1 MTGPYPPPQPDPAHH
16 GPPPDPAPQ
25 FSQPQYGQP
34 QYGQPQYGQPQF
46 MQPQFA
52 QPQFSAR
59 PGRPPR
65 DRMGVALVAIIGTL
79 LVLCLAMAVGSVYFL
94 REEPG
99 GDDKTSEIVD
109 HRPAG
114 G

>member
-1 MTGPYPPPQPDPAHH
+1 MTGPYPPQQPDPAHY
-16 GPPPDPAPQ
+16 GPPPGTPPQ
-25 FSQPQYGQP
+25 FPDQVP
-34 QYGQPQYGQPQF
+34 PQF
-46 MQPQFA
+46 PPQFTQRFA
-52 QPQFSAR
+52 PR

-65 DRMGVALVAIIGTL
+65 DRMVIALIAIIATL

-99 GDDKTSEIVD
+99 DDKTSEVVD

>member
-1 MTGPYPPPQPDPAHH
+1 MTGPYPQQPQDPAHY
-16 GPPPDPAPQ
+16 GPPPGGPGPGGPPQ
-25 FSQPQYGQP
+25 FGPPPGGPPYFGTP
-34 QYGQPQYGQPQF
+34 P
-46 MQPQFA
+46 FA
-52 QPQFSAR
+52 VQ

-65 DRMGVALVAIIGTL
+65 DRMVVALVAIIATL

-99 GDDKTSEIVD
+99 DDKTSEILV

>member
-1 MTGPYPPPQPDPAHH
+1 MTGPYPPQQPDPAHY
-16 GPPPDPAPQ
+16 GPPPGQYPPSQFPPQHAPH
-25 FSQPQYGQP
+25 
-34 QYGQPQYGQPQF
+34 
-46 MQPQFA
+46 
-52 QPQFSAR
+52 

-65 DRMGVALVAIIGTL
+65 DRMVIALIAIIATL

-99 GDDKTSEIVD
+99 DDKTSEVVV
-109 HRPAG
+109 HRPLTG

>member
-1 MTGPYPPPQPDPAHH
+1 M
-16 GPPPDPAPQ
+16 
-25 FSQPQYGQP
+25 
-34 QYGQPQYGQPQF
+34 
-46 MQPQFA
+46 
-52 QPQFSAR
+52 
-59 PGRPPR
+59 
-65 DRMGVALVAIIGTL
+65 VIALIAIIATL

-99 GDDKTSEIVD
+99 DDKTSEVV

>member
-1 MTGPYPPPQPDPAHH
+1 MTGPYPPQQPDPAHY
-16 GPPPDPAPQ
+16 GPPPGTPPQVPDQFPPQ
-25 FSQPQYGQP
+25 FPPQGPP
-34 QYGQPQYGQPQF
+34 QGPPQF
-46 MQPQFA
+46 PPQFTQRYA
-52 QPQFSAR
+52 PR

-65 DRMGVALVAIIGTL
+65 DKMVIALIAIIATL

-99 GDDKTSEIVD
+99 DDKTSEVVD